1 MARRERG
8 PPRALALI
16 ELEIEV
22 RHRVPAHHPRR
33 VGRDAG
39 GPWVRDRAEAGLA
52 HDRHEILVRVHRCV
66 AVVAY
71 DPEVRVLPPPATL
84 RVVAQ
89 PTHHVVH
96 DVHRLVHEWIVVPPC
111 VRRLVHAGE
120 RGEQEIRPLLA
131 HATHDHLGRLPIYV
145 EPALGAAT
153 EVRHRGAH
161 RRPHRQRADAPRRI
175 EPPRHHAQRRDAVRH
190 ELEDRRRARVE
201 IVVESAQLMADVAAR
216 VVRPPACRA
225 RAVVPAQPRNPDR
238 PGESPHEERCVR
250 RPGHRREHRRH
261 PMQRALRAQSMELGQ
276 RVEAPTLECV
286 RARTVGDEDDYG
298 HADHMDVDMRRRK
311 AVRSRRGKVTF
322 GPRARW
328 RASASSDY
336 THRMATRKRP
346 STTTPKRRATDDAA
360 PPADASTRTEEMR
373 AVLRKGKSPRTAG
386 GKRGNPEQLAASQA
400 EATDWL
406 RERTEEGHRAAGRT
420 PPSQRGAM
428 RPSMPARRIDDDL
441 RDVVGPVTED
451 EKLLQYPGQK
461 RAGDDFTRTDPW
473 RVMRIMEAA
482 NKGARL
488 GGGRSIGCNIELPF
502 EQGANPYVDTLVNF
516 RYFFVRKTMF
526 IKYSSAFI
534 IFPGGFGTFDEL
546 FEALTLIQTGKI
558 YQFPVI
564 LFGRHYWAGLIR
576 WLQSRVLV
584 ERKIS
589 PGDMDLMLLT
599 DDPAEAAH
607 AVVEAWKA
615 TNKKIG

>member
-1 MARRERG
+1 
-8 PPRALALI
+8 
-16 ELEIEV
+16 
-22 RHRVPAHHPRR
+22 
-33 VGRDAG
+33 
-39 GPWVRDRAEAGLA
+39 
-52 HDRHEILVRVHRCV
+52 
-66 AVVAY
+66 
-71 DPEVRVLPPPATL
+71 
-84 RVVAQ
+84 
-89 PTHHVVH
+89 
-96 DVHRLVHEWIVVPPC
+96 
-111 VRRLVHAGE
+111 
-120 RGEQEIRPLLA
+120 
-131 HATHDHLGRLPIYV
+131 
-145 EPALGAAT
+145 
-153 EVRHRGAH
+153 
-161 RRPHRQRADAPRRI
+161 
-175 EPPRHHAQRRDAVRH
+175 
-190 ELEDRRRARVE
+190 
-201 IVVESAQLMADVAAR
+201 
-216 VVRPPACRA
+216 
-225 RAVVPAQPRNPDR
+225 
-238 PGESPHEERCVR
+238 
-250 RPGHRREHRRH
+250 
-261 PMQRALRAQSMELGQ
+261 
-276 RVEAPTLECV
+276 
-286 RARTVGDEDDYG
+286 
-298 HADHMDVDMRRRK
+298 
-311 AVRSRRGKVTF
+311 
-322 GPRARW
+322 
-328 RASASSDY
+328 
-336 THRMATRKRP
+336 
-346 STTTPKRRATDDAA
+346 
-360 PPADASTRTEEMR
+360 
-373 AVLRKGKSPRTAG
+373 
-386 GKRGNPEQLAASQA
+386 
-400 EATDWL
+400 
-406 RERTEEGHRAAGRT
+406 
-420 PPSQRGAM
+420 
-428 RPSMPARRIDDDL
+428 MPARRIDDDL

-473 RVMRIMEAA
+473 RVMRIMGEFIEGFDDLASIEKGVSVFGSARTPPDDPQYTAALETARLLAQAGFSIITGAGPGIMEAA